1 MTLMQELDE
10 RVGERQQKLVEMH
23 TSVESSLSKLAD
35 VIKFGDRVMQNGN
48 ATEILLMKRA
58 IMNQIR
64 FLINSLP
71 PNNKYSYYF
80 SLYPYSIF

>member
-1 MTLMQELDE
+1 MLEKRRAALMNELDE
-10 RVGERQQKLVEMH
+10 RVNEKQRKLVDMH
-23 TSVESSLSKLAD
+23 TSVEASLAKLAD

-48 ATEILLMKRA
+48 ATEILLMKRV

-71 PNNKYSYYF
+71 ANNK
-80 SLYPYSIF
+80 